1 MTALRRS
8 VDTARD
14 LLLLALPGAGQLTAR
29 RNAWAGMSENA
40 TRARA
45 RREADTAMERA
56 VVRAGM
62 TPSYAVERLAR

>member
-14 LLLLALPGAGQLTAR
+14 LLLLAAPSAGQLTAR

-40 TRARA
+40 ARTRSQ
-45 RREADTAMERA
+45 READTAMDRA
-56 VVRAGM
+56 IVCAQ
-62 TPSYAVERLAR
+62 YAQERLAR

>member
-14 LLLLALPGAGQLTAR
+14 LLLLAVPSAGQLTAR
-29 RNAWAGMSENA
+29 RNAWASMSENA

-45 RREADTAMERA
+45 QREADTAMDRA
-56 VVRAGM
+56 VARAGL
-62 TPSYAVERLAR
+62 PASYGTQRLAR

>member
-14 LLLLALPGAGQLTAR
+14 LLLLAAPGAGQLTAR

-45 RREADTAMERA
+45 RREADTAMDRA
-56 VVRAGM
+56 VARAALS
-62 TPSYAVERLAR
+62 TPYAGERLAR